1 MCDRMGLISDKD
13 REIIRKKFSQMTHDV
28 RLILFTQETECQ
40 FCRETRQIA
49 EEISSLSEHIKLETY
64 DFVKD
69 KPKAEEMGIDR
80 IPAIAIVGDRDYGI
94 RFYGIPSG
102 YEFTSFVED
111 IIDIGMRKTN
121 LSEKTKKALSDLS
134 NPVHIQVF
142 VTPTCP
148 YCPMAAR
155 TAHKMAFESD
165 KVRADVIESVEFPH
179 LALKY
184 NVKGVPKVVI
194 NENVTLEGAAAEP
207 HFLEKVLEAAK

>member
-1 MCDRMGLISDKD
+1 M
-13 REIIRKKFSQMTHDV
+13 
-28 RLILFTQETECQ
+28 
-40 FCRETRQIA
+40 
-49 EEISSLSEHIKLETY
+49 Y

-69 KPKAEEMGIDR
+69 KEKANQMSIDK
-80 IPAIAIVGDRDYGI
+80 IPALAILGDRDYGI

-111 IIDIGMRKTN
+111 IMDIGMRKTN
-121 LSEKTKKALSDLS
+121 LSEKTKKALSELK

-148 YCPMAAR
+148 YCPMAVR
-155 TAHKMAFESD
+155 IAHKMAFESD

-184 NVKGVPKVVI
+184 NVKSVPKVVM
-194 NENVTLEGAAAEP
+194 NENVTMEGATPEP

>member
-1 MCDRMGLISDKD
+1 MELISDKD
-13 REIIRKKFSQMTHDV
+13 KEIVRKKFSQMTQNV

-49 EEISSLSEHIKLETY
+49 EEISLLSDKITLEVY

-69 KPKAEEMGIDR
+69 KEKANQMSIDR
-80 IPAIAIVGDRDYGI
+80 IPALAILGDRDYGI

-111 IIDIGMRKTN
+111 IMDIGMRKTN
-121 LSEKTKKALSDLS
+121 LSEKTKKTLSELK

-148 YCPMAAR
+148 YCPMAVR
-155 TAHKMAFESD
+155 IAHKMAFESD

-194 NENVTLEGAAAEP
+194 NENVTMEGATPEP

>member
-1 MCDRMGLISDKD
+1 MGLISDKD
-13 REIIRKKFSQMTHDV
+13 REIVRKKFSQMTQNV

-49 EEISSLSEHIKLETY
+49 EEISPLSDKITLEVY

-69 KPKAEEMGIDR
+69 KEKADQMSIDK
-80 IPAIAIVGDRDYGI
+80 IPALAILGDRDYGI

-111 IIDIGMRKTN
+111 IMDIGMRKTN
-121 LSEKTKKALSDLS
+121 LSEKTKKALYELS
-134 NPVHIQVF
+134 KPVHIQVF

-148 YCPMAAR
+148 YCPMAVR

-194 NENVTLEGAAAEP
+194 NETVTMEGAVPEP

>member
-1 MCDRMGLISDKD
+1 MGLISDKD

-49 EEISSLSEHIKLETY
+49 EEISPLSEKIKLETY

-69 KPKAEEMGIDR
+69 KPKAEEMGIDK
-80 IPAIAIVGDRDYGI
+80 IPAIAILGDGDYGI

-111 IIDIGMRKTN
+111 IMDIGMRKTN
-121 LSEKTKKALSDLS
+121 LSEKTKKALSELS
-134 NPVHIQVF
+134 KPVHIQVF

-148 YCPMAAR
+148 YCPMAVR